1 MYVRHLSME
10 VYTVFFSLFFRFCI
24 EEEKKKKAEEE
35 KDCAHGD
42 NTSKYEKKKMIL

>member
-1 MYVRHLSME
+1 ME
-10 VYTVFFSLFFRFCI
+10 VYTVFFSFFFASASKKR
-24 EEEKKKKAEEE
+24 KKKAEEE